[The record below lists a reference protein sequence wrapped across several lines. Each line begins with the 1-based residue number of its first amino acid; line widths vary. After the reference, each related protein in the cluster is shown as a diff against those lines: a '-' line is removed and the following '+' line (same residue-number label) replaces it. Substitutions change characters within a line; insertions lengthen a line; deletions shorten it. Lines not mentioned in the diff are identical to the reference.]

1 MNDQK
6 EPDLKKELEKKK
18 RELRDV
24 KEHAKNHLK
33 REKNKIT
40 REKNHKLEHED
51 KKLTKELKKM
61 DKKKGEALKMI
72 ERRAKKIWRIF
83 DRKQKEAQ
91 EDKEK
96 KGHRINR
103 EALRAARNAEKI
115 TEAEIEHAHKDL
127 ISIKARVFSRRRKII
142 NALQFALVIYLFILS
157 VIIIKE
163 VTVTLSSGAIG
174 TITSTVDSTASAF
187 GAGWF
192 TSVIAQSGS
201 VIAIL
206 SNSLVGSEVI
216 SFEIG
221 FYILL
226 GIALGNTLTP
236 VLASLVIRTKHH
248 WHLRHGFE
256 LGLANVIYS
265 IFLVLLV
272 LIIQIPT
279 KVFTSS
285 GDAIASWAETL
296 PAFSKVP
303 DLLSVITSP
312 ILNLVRFETWPLV
325 ISFLVGVG
333 LLIFSLG
340 RVGKSMFVFLGG
352 KRHTRAIMEKAFS
365 SHWRA
370 FGIGL
375 GLTIIVPSA
384 SLLTTLLV
392 PLAVTRIVTLRQAIP
407 YMIGT
412 SVGTFIDVLLA
423 SFANAQGYAVAGGIV
438 LTMMASLGILFIFGN
453 YGSTLIYKVTRHLS
467 MHVIKMRRRNILKYI
482 AGFVIIPALIV
493 IIF

>member
-1 MNDQK
+1 MNDK
-6 EPDLKKELEKKK
+6 DDLKKELEKKK
-18 RELRDV
+18 RAFNETKV
-24 KEHAKNHLK
+24 HAKKHLK
-33 REKNKIT
+33 RENAKISREEEEKLSKQNKT
-40 REKNHKLEHED
+40 LS
-51 KKLTKELKKM
+51 KKLKKIN
-61 DKKKGEALKMI
+61 KKKSEALKKI
-72 ERRAKKIWRIF
+72 ERRTKKLWRVFDKKEQEAK
-83 DRKQKEAQ
+83 
-91 EDKEK
+91 EDKDK
-96 KGHRINR
+96 KHRKIHR
-103 EALRAARNAEKI
+103 EAEKAHRDVKKMTTAEVERAR
-115 TEAEIEHAHKDL
+115 KDL
-127 ISIKARVFSRRRKII
+127 ISIKARVYSRRRKII
-142 NALQFALVIYLFILS
+142 NALQFVAVIYLFILS
-157 VIIIKE
+157 VIVLKE
-163 VTVTLSSGAIG
+163 VAIAFSSGTIE
-174 TITSTVDSTASAF
+174 TITKTIDSNASAF

-192 TSVIAQSGS
+192 TSMIAQSGS

-206 SNSLVGSEVI
+206 TNTLVGSEI
-216 SFEIG
+216 INFETG

-256 LGLANVIYS
+256 LGLANVIYA
-265 IFLVLLV
+265 IFLVILV

-285 GDAIASWAETL
+285 GDAIASWAEKL
-296 PAFSKVP
+296 PAFSEIP
-303 DLLSVITSP
+303 DLLSVITGP
-312 ILNLVRFETWPLV
+312 LLDLIRFETWPLA
-325 ISFLVGVG
+325 IGLVFGIA

-340 RVGKSMFVFLGG
+340 RVGKSMFIFLGG

-375 GLTIIVPSA
+375 GLTIIIPSA

-392 PLAVTRIVTLRQAIP
+392 PLAIAQIVRLRQAIP

-423 SFANAQGYAVAGGIV
+423 ALANAQGYAIAGGIV

-453 YGSTLIYKVTRHLS
+453 YGSTLVYKTTRYLS
-467 MHVIKMRRRNILKYI
+467 MHVIKMRRRNILKYL
-482 AGFVIIPALIV
+482 AAFVIIPAIIV